1 MSNATFE
8 MSSAQNNRTTSKK
21 NFQSLGAVSDPMHAN
36 GGIQSA
42 KKLFEQPKSQ
52 QEIMVRNVGSKHY
65 VVKTAS
71 GHGTR
76 EKVS

>member
-21 NFQSLGAVSDPMHAN
+21 NFQSLGTASDPMHAN

-42 KKLFEQPKSQ
+42 KKLFE
-52 QEIMVRNVGSKHY
+52 
-65 VVKTAS
+65 
-71 GHGTR
+71 
-76 EKVS
+76 